1 VIPVL
6 KANAYGHGAVT
17 VAKALEP
24 LGLPMVAVAYVEEA
38 IALRRAG
45 LGASILVL
53 TGFAPDQMK
62 DVLAFQLTP
71 VVSTPE
77 QARVVEALPM
87 GDAQSPL
94 AVHIKVDTGM
104 SRLGFSIRELEPVIH
119 RLDDAGSVH
128 IEGLMTHLAC
138 ADEDEVAT
146 ARQLDVFDE
155 AIVRLQTLGV
165 RPPLIHAA
173 NSAGMAFTRPSH
185 TAVRPGLALY
195 GLLPRPL
202 APKLDVRPAM
212 ELRARIA
219 LVKSVAAGVPV
230 SYGGRFVAARESR
243 IATMNAGY
251 ADGVPRTDS
260 MREHGTVRHGA
271 ASLKVAGTVCM
282 DLTMLDATDD
292 RSVEAGDEVVVFG
305 DSPSAWDLAAWAGTN
320 AWQILTG
327 VGARVPRRYILGGEI
342 VGEDLTPLA

>member
-6 KANAYGHGAVT
+6 KANAYGHGAVA
-17 VAKALEP
+17 VAKALETLGIP
-24 LGLPMVAVAYVEEA
+24 LVAVAYVGEA
-38 IALRRAG
+38 VALRRAG
-45 LGASILVL
+45 LDASIVVL
-53 TGFAPDQMK
+53 TGFAPDQLI
-62 DVLAFQLTP
+62 DVLGFRLTP
-71 VVSTPE
+71 VISTPE
-77 QARVVEALPM
+77 QAKAMAALSID
-87 GDAQSPL
+87 DARSPL

-104 SRLGFSIRELEPVIH
+104 ARLGFSVRELEPVIH
-119 RLDDAGSVH
+119 RLEDAAVQ

-138 ADEDEVAT
+138 ADEDEIAT

-173 NSAGMAFTRPSH
+173 NSAGMAFTRASH

-202 APKLDVRPAM
+202 SPQLDVHPAM

-230 SYGGRFVAARESR
+230 SYGGRFVTARDSR

-251 ADGVPRTDS
+251 ADGVPRTDA
-260 MREHGTVRHGA
+260 MRKQGTVRHGTT
-271 ASLKVAGTVCM
+271 SLKVAGTVCM

-292 RSVEAGDEVVVFG
+292 RSLEAGDEVTVFG

-320 AWQILTG
+320 AWQILTS
-327 VGARVPRRYILGGEI
+327 VGARVPRKYILRGET
-342 VGEDLTPLA
+342 VGEDLTAVV